1 MNKLAKLDLGFTPMT
16 TREEQDE
23 YKLRGIQDGKVEE
36 LINHE
41 KRADEMKEW
50 NQRKML
56 KKKTAVRDTI
66 NQASGAKDDRKS
78 NGDSLDR
85 PSDKD
90 SLMDK

>member
-1 MNKLAKLDLGFTPMT
+1 MT
-16 TREEQDE
+16 TREEQDQ
-23 YKLRGIQDGKVEE
+23 YKLRGMQDGKVDE

-56 KKKTAVRDTI
+56 KKKTTLRDAN

-78 NGDSLDR
+78 NGDSMDR
-85 PSDKD
+85 HSGKD
-90 SLMDK
+90 SLLDK

>member
-1 MNKLAKLDLGFTPMT
+1 MT